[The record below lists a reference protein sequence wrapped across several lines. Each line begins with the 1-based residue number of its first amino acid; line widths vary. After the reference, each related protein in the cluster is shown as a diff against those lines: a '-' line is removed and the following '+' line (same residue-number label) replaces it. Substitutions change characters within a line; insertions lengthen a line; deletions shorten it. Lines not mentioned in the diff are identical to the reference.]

1 MNAVLNIIS
10 VVNSRCVGHAELM
23 RKVKNAYKILARKS
37 EGPRSLGR
45 PRCRLKYNIIAYLQE
60 TERPEDMP

>member
-1 MNAVLNIIS
+1 
-10 VVNSRCVGHAELM
+10 M